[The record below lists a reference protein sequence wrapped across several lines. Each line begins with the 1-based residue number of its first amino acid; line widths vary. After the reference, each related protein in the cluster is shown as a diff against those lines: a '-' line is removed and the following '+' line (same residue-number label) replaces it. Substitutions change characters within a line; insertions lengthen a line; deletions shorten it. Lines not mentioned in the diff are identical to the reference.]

1 MPCLDASRHEESCWI
16 NARIS
21 RSKFY
26 STRDLLS
33 IKYMETDI
41 YFEYLQVFF
50 FIEPM
55 ILNDINLFGLMFSF
69 FPFVSA
75 INK

>member
-1 MPCLDASRHEESCWI
+1 MRVDTRNHVGLMLGLVEANFIRHEI
-16 NARIS
+16 
-21 RSKFY
+21 
-26 STRDLLS
+26 DLLS